1 MIAVIVGGSR
11 SLLGPAAGAM
21 LVVVLQLGLS
31 SLPTP
36 GLAEHWQL
44 LLGAVFVAFV
54 LFLPG
59 GLHGLV
65 RGRAA

>member
-1 MIAVIVGGSR
+1 
-11 SLLGPAAGAM
+11 M

-31 SLPTP
+31 SLPAR

-44 LLGAVFVAFV
+44 LLGAVFIAFV

-59 GLHGLV
+59 GLYALV
-65 RGRAA
+65 RGRAT